1 MLSLVKKPSAWLPIA
16 MSIAAISLVLG
27 YVAIYGVQGPQEDE
41 GAAARTFQLLLA
53 AQVPM
58 VAFFAIRWVPPMPRQ
73 ALPVIALQIVAALA
87 AVGLVVIL
95 EM

>member
-27 YVAIYGVQGPQEDE
+27 YVAIYGVQRPQEDE

-53 AQVPM
+53 AQMPM

>member
-1 MLSLVKKPSAWLPIA
+1 M
-16 MSIAAISLVLG
+16 
-27 YVAIYGVQGPQEDE
+27 
-41 GAAARTFQLLLA
+41 
-53 AQVPM
+53 PM